1 VGREPASAGGG
12 VYSAFNPTGPASLLQ
27 VFLAPA
33 LLPLLEALAERLA
46 QPLPSVFATEH
57 VVVPAR
63 ATGDWLAAELSDRLG
78 IWSGHAVYTPARML
92 AMLGRSEAEG
102 PDAWSL
108 LNALTA
114 LQDRP
119 GFEAP
124 RRYLA
129 GDDIGLRALQL
140 AMRISGLFRRYAR
153 YRPDM
158 IRSWASGGGEGW
170 QPELWRAAV
179 ANGSDPVSAVD
190 ALLAGLD
197 CHSLPSRLSVFGVPH
212 LAPLELELLHGVAL
226 HTDVVVYTLADTPLH
241 RALDDAPA
249 TELGAPW
256 PATTLGTVQAGG
268 SPTTLDGTLRIHA
281 CHGRQREVEVLRDA
295 LLARFSADP
304 TLQPEDVLV
313 LAPDVNDYAPLV
325 EGVFGT
331 EADVHK
337 APGSRARIPA
347 CFADRAPLAEAPALA
362 AFRRVLSLVGSRRP
376 QSLVAELLDAE
387 PVQARFGFSEAQ
399 GAQMR
404 AWLEAAAV
412 RWGEDADFRLRFDNP
427 ALPEHSWRWGLD
439 RLLLG
444 YAIEGNGQRVYAGLL
459 PVDGIEGPE
468 AQPLGALCGFCE
480 TLFDQLRLLEQS
492 RAVAAW
498 PEVLL
503 GAYDALISSW
513 GEWAR
518 SRDRLESLLGEL
530 HGDQVLAMPALLPW
544 LDGGLELQQRHER
557 FFGGGVTFA
566 SLRVGRA
573 IPARVVCLLGLDH
586 DRFPHD
592 PAALAFDLIE
602 QDPRPGDLPPR
613 DEDRL
618 AFSTALRSAGEHLHL
633 SYVGQGSRDNKE
645 RPPSVLVAELMDL
658 LGPNL
663 AAQATVEHP
672 MQPFSPRA
680 FGDPVPPSFATPWH
694 AGAQALLGGAQ
705 EPPPFFAGPLPPDK
719 EAGIVSLAQL
729 VRFFRNPVAQLL
741 KVRLELRFEEEEEA
755 VPDREPFALNAL
767 EKWQVGERIV
777 QALVAGQDAGSLWPV
792 LRGSGL
798 LPMGTPGRMLFD
810 ELAAV
815 AGGIASEALACGAGE
830 ALDDIDVDLAV
841 GEHRVLGFLDG
852 RRTRGALYVSYAKLG
867 PKRLLPAW
875 IKHLVATVAGLQ
887 PQRAWVVGRGPAS
900 STARQDFAAVVEP
913 ERSLRALLDLYAR
926 GMCEPLPF
934 MPDSSFA
941 YAGGY
946 LQGLEQS
953 GGDED
958 EARRMGQAAAARSW
972 HGKTLWGHGYV
983 PGDGEDPAVARVFD
997 ATALASETFHR
1008 AALIVC
1014 LPAMGQRIP
1023 DEVAP

>member
-1 VGREPASAGGG
+1 MLSV
-12 VYSAFNPTGPASLLQ
+12 V
-27 VFLAPA
+27 LAPA
-33 LLPLLEALAERLA
+33 LPPLLEHLAERVA
-46 QPLPSVFATEH
+46 QPLPSVFASEH

-63 ATGDWLAAELSDRLG
+63 PMADWLSAELSDRLG
-78 IWSGHAVYTPARML
+78 IWSGHEVYTPTRL
-92 AMLGRSEAEG
+92 LEKLGGGEASG
-102 PDAWSL
+102 PDAWTL
-108 LNALTA
+108 LERLHD
-114 LQDRP
+114 LKDRP

-124 RRYLA
+124 RRYLD
-129 GDDIGLRALQL
+129 GDDMGLRALQL
-140 AMRISGLFRRYAR
+140 AMRVAGLFRRYAR

-158 IRSWASGGGEGW
+158 VRAWSGGAGEGW
-170 QPELWRAAV
+170 QPELWRAAF
-179 ANGSDPVSAVD
+179 ADGADPVA
-190 ALLAGLD
+190 ALDSFLAGLD
-197 CHSLPSRLSVFGVPH
+197 GDALPSRLSVFGVPH
-212 LAPLELELLHGVAL
+212 LAPLEIDLLRGVAAF
-226 HTDVVVYTLADTPLH
+226 TDVVVYALAGTPLAE
-241 RALDDAPA
+241 ALSEQAK
-249 TELGAPW
+249 TEIAARW
-256 PATTLGTVQAGG
+256 PATTLGAVQSGATPG
-268 SPTTLDGTLRIHA
+268 TLDGSLRVHA

-304 TLQPEDVLV
+304 SLQPEDVLV
-313 LAPDVNDYAPLV
+313 LAPDINDYAPLV

-331 EADVHK
+331 EADVSK

-376 QSLVAELLDAE
+376 LSLVAELLDSE

-444 YAIEGNGQRVYAGLL
+444 YAIEGNGQRVYADLL

-480 TLFDQLRLLEQS
+480 TLFEQLSILEQP

-498 PEVLL
+498 PAALL
-503 GAYDALISSW
+503 GAYDALVSSW

-518 SRDRLESLLGEL
+518 SRGRLEALLGEL
-530 HGDQVLAMPALLPW
+530 HGEQVLAMPALLPW
-544 LDGGLELQQRHER
+544 LDGGLEEQQRHER

-573 IPARVVCLLGLDH
+573 IPARVVGLLGLDH

-592 PAALAFDLIE
+592 PATLAFDLIE
-602 QDPRPGDLPPR
+602 QEPRSRDLPAR

-618 AFSTALRSAGEHLHL
+618 AFDTALRAAGEHLHL
-633 SYVGQGSRDNKE
+633 SFLGQGSRDNKE

-658 LGPNL
+658 LGPSL
-663 AAQATVEHP
+663 AAEATVEHP

-680 FGDPVPPSFATPWH
+680 YRALAPSSFAAPWY
-694 AGAQALLGGAQ
+694 AGAQALLAGPQ
-705 EPPPFFAGPLPPDK
+705 DQPPFFDGPLPLDD
-719 EAGIVSLAQL
+719 EADIVSLAQL
-729 VRFFRNPVAQLL
+729 VRFYRNPVAQLL
-741 KVRLELRFEEEEEA
+741 RVRLELRFEEDEEA
-755 VPDREPFALNAL
+755 IPDREPFALNAL

-777 QALVAGQDAGSLWPV
+777 QALVAGEDAASLWPV

-810 ELAAV
+810 ELSLV
-815 AGGIASEALACGAGE
+815 AGGIAREALACGAGE
-830 ALDDIDVDLAV
+830 VITDLDVDLTL
-841 GEHRVLGFLDG
+841 GERRLLGSLDG
-852 RRTRGALYVSYAKLG
+852 RRAMGALYVSYAKLG
-867 PKRLLPAW
+867 PKRMLPAW
-875 IKHLVATVAGLQ
+875 IKHLVAKVAGIR
-887 PQRAWVVGRGPAS
+887 PQQTWVVGRGPANT
-900 STARQDFAAVVEP
+900 TARHDFAAVVEP
-913 ERSLRALLDLYAR
+913 ERSLRALLTLYEQ

-934 MPDSSFA
+934 MPNSSFG
-941 YAGGY
+941 YAAGY
-946 LQGLEQS
+946 LAGLEK
-953 GGDED
+953 GED
-958 EARRMGQAAAARSW
+958 EQTSRLWGQAGAADEW
-972 HGKTLWGHGYV
+972 FGKTVWGYGYI
-983 PGDGEDPAVARVFD
+983 PGDGDDPAVARVYD
-997 ATALASETFHR
+997 ASVLESEGFHR

-1014 LPAMGQRIP
+1014 FPALGQRIP

>member
-1 VGREPASAGGG
+1 MLSV
-12 VYSAFNPTGPASLLQ
+12 V
-27 VFLAPA
+27 LAPT
-33 LLPLLEALAERLA
+33 LPPLLEALAERLR
-46 QPLPSVFATEH
+46 QPLPTVFAAEH
-57 VVVPAR
+57 LVVPAR

-78 IWSGHAVYTPARML
+78 IWSGHAVYTPTRML
-92 AMLGRSEAEG
+92 QKLGGGEAEG

-108 LNALTA
+108 LTALIA
-114 LQDRP
+114 LQDRA

-129 GDDIGLRALQL
+129 GDDMGLRALQL
-140 AMRISGLFRRYAR
+140 AMRVAGLFRRYAR

-158 IRSWASGGGEGW
+158 IRSWSAGGGEGW
-170 QPELWRAAV
+170 QPELWRAAIV
-179 ANGSDPVSAVD
+179 GGSDPVAAVD
-190 ALLAGLD
+190 AFLAGLD
-197 CHSLPSRLSVFGVPH
+197 AAKLPPRLSVFGVPH
-212 LAPLELELLHGVAL
+212 LAPLELALLHGVAA
-226 HTDVVVYTLADTPLH
+226 HTDAVVYALEGSPLDEMLAEE
-241 RALDDAPA
+241 PA
-249 TELGAPW
+249 TEIDAPW
-256 PATTLGTVQAGG
+256 PATTLGAVQSGAT
-268 SPTTLDGTLRIHA
+268 PETLDDSLRIHA

-304 TLQPEDVLV
+304 SLQPEDVLV
-313 LAPDVNDYAPLV
+313 LAPDINDYAPLV

-331 EADVHK
+331 EADVNK

-376 QSLVAELLDAE
+376 LSQVAELLDAE

-444 YAIEGNGQRVYAGLL
+444 YAIEGNGQRVYADLL

-480 TLFDQLRLLEQS
+480 TLFEQLSILEQP

-498 PEVLL
+498 PEALL
-503 GAYDALISSW
+503 GAYDALVSSW

-518 SRDRLESLLGEL
+518 SRGRLESLLGEL
-530 HGDQVLAMPALLPW
+530 HGEQVLAMPALLPW

-573 IPARVVCLLGLDH
+573 IPARVVGLLGLDH

-613 DEDRL
+613 DEGRL
-618 AFSTALRSAGEHLHL
+618 AFEAALRSAGDHLHL

-658 LGPNL
+658 LGPAL
-663 AAQATVEHP
+663 SAQATVEHP

-680 FGDPVPPSFATPWH
+680 FHESAPASFAASWH
-694 AGAQALLGGAQ
+694 AGAKALVAGSK
-705 EPPPFFAGPLPPDK
+705 EPPAFFAEPLPPDD
-719 EAGIVSLAQL
+719 EAEVVSLAQL

-755 VPDREPFALNAL
+755 IPDREPFALNAL

-777 QALVAGQDAGSLWPV
+777 RALVAGQDAESLWPV

-810 ELAAV
+810 ELALV
-815 AGGIASEALACGAGE
+815 AGGIANEALACGAGE
-830 ALDDIDVDLAV
+830 PLDDIDIDLAV
-841 GEHRVLGFLDG
+841 GEHRLLGFLDG
-852 RRTRGALYVSYAKLG
+852 RRTGGALYVSYAKLG

-875 IKHLVATVAGLQ
+875 VKHLVATVAGIQ
-887 PQRAWVVGRGPAS
+887 PQRTWVVGRGPANT
-900 STARQDFAAVVEP
+900 TACQDFATVVEP
-913 ERSLRALLDLYAR
+913 DRSLRALLDLYAQ

-946 LQGLEQS
+946 LAGLENT
-953 GGDED
+953 GGNE
-958 EARRMGQAAAARSW
+958 QAAREWGRAGAAKSW
-972 HGKTLWGHGYV
+972 FGKTLWGHGYV
-983 PGDGEDPAVARVFD
+983 PGDGEDPAVARTFD
-997 ATALASETFHR
+997 ASILGSDAFHR

-1014 LPAMGQRIP
+1014 LPAMGHRIP